1 MSSSRPVFRSRW
13 LPYLLVAPQL
23 IITVIFFIWPAGE
36 ALWYSLQSVDPFGFS
51 SQFVGLDNFV
61 TLFHDSY
68 YLDSFWTTIKFSTF
82 VTVSGL
88 LVSLFFA
95 ALVEY
100 IVRGSRFYQTLML
113 LPYAVA
119 PAVAAVLWI
128 FLFNPGRGLITH
140 FLAEFGYDW
149 NHAQNSGQAMFL
161 VVFASV
167 WKQISYNFL
176 FFYAALQSIPR
187 SLIEAAAIDGA
198 GPIRRFFKIAL
209 PLIAPV
215 SFFLLVVNLVYA
227 FFDTF
232 PVIDAA
238 TSGGPVQATT
248 TLIYKIYR
256 EGFTGLD
263 LASSAAQ
270 SVVLMFL
277 VIVLTV
283 VQFRYVESKVR
294 YQLIENRP
302 WLTIFSH
309 TMLILGI
316 AVILFPLYVA
326 FVAATL
332 DKQAVY
338 AAPMTLI
345 PGTHLLENIHNIW
358 VNGVGTNSA
367 PFWRMLLNSFV
378 MAFSIT
384 LGKITVSMLS
394 AFAIVWFRFPLR
406 NLFFWMI
413 FITLMLPV
421 EVRIFPT
428 VEVIANLQMLDS
440 YAGLTLPLMAS
451 ATATFLFRQF
461 FMTLPDEL
469 VEAARIDGASPMR
482 FFCDIVFP
490 LSKTNLAALFV
501 ITFIYGWN
509 QYLWPLLIITDVDL
523 GTTVAGIKGMIA
535 TGEGTTEWNSVMVAM
550 LLTLIPPVVIVLVMQ
565 RAFVRGLVDSE
576 K

>member
-1 MSSSRPVFRSRW
+1 MPSSRPVFRSRW

-68 YLDSFWTTIKFSTF
+68 YLDAFWTTIKFSTF

-119 PAVAAVLWI
+119 PAVAELSEKMGDQPATGVKQKDPQYGG
-128 FLFNPGRGLITH
+128 N
-140 FLAEFGYDW
+140 DW

-294 YQLIENRP
+294 YQ
-302 WLTIFSH
+302 
-309 TMLILGI
+309 
-316 AVILFPLYVA
+316 
-326 FVAATL
+326 
-332 DKQAVY
+332 
-338 AAPMTLI
+338 
-345 PGTHLLENIHNIW
+345 
-358 VNGVGTNSA
+358 
-367 PFWRMLLNSFV
+367 
-378 MAFSIT
+378 
-384 LGKITVSMLS
+384 
-394 AFAIVWFRFPLR
+394 
-406 NLFFWMI
+406 
-413 FITLMLPV
+413 
-421 EVRIFPT
+421 
-428 VEVIANLQMLDS
+428 
-440 YAGLTLPLMAS
+440 
-451 ATATFLFRQF
+451 
-461 FMTLPDEL
+461 
-469 VEAARIDGASPMR
+469 
-482 FFCDIVFP
+482 
-490 LSKTNLAALFV
+490 
-501 ITFIYGWN
+501 
-509 QYLWPLLIITDVDL
+509 
-523 GTTVAGIKGMIA
+523 
-535 TGEGTTEWNSVMVAM
+535 
-550 LLTLIPPVVIVLVMQ
+550 
-565 RAFVRGLVDSE
+565 
-576 K
+576 